1 MVFTGLVQAV
11 GVASFNSATNIVT
24 VNVPGS
30 SYWSKA
36 LKGDSIAVNG
46 CCLTLLE
53 ASETENGTFFVME
66 ESRNKTNLADIGD
79 SPYQVNLEHALR
91 HGDSVGGHTVTGH
104 VDGVGR
110 VARTE
115 PRPDGSRDVWIDL
128 SGFSSS
134 DVYVVFKGSVAL
146 DGTLPPRS

>member
-11 GVASFNSATNIVT
+11 GFASFNSKTNIVS
-24 VNVPGS
+24 VRVPGS

-46 CCLTLLE
+46 VCLTLLE
-53 ASETENGTFFVME
+53 ASETDTGTFFVME
-66 ESRNKTNLADIGD
+66 ESRSKTNLADIGD
-79 SPYQVNLEHALR
+79 QEYEVNLEHALR

-104 VDGVGR
+104 VDGVARIAR
-110 VARTE
+110 VE

-128 SGFSSS
+128 SGFSPN
-134 DVYVVFKGSVAL
+134 DVYVVFKGSIAL
-146 DGTLPPRS
+146 DGMQT